1 MSRRARGVTTA
12 GGPIRGGFQASMLP
26 RSSDSSTS
34 TQTSSGSGSQTIIIG
49 GSSPL
54 VNNQGKQLEA
64 NTSIDL
70 DSGHHQALVLKG
82 LRGLEQRLLCL
93 EKKQDK
99 NADTLRDIHELVRKF
114 KESFSI
120 KGSPFEVCTNMELF
134 QQNYL

>member
-1 MSRRARGVTTA
+1 
-12 GGPIRGGFQASMLP
+12 MLP
-26 RSSDSSTS
+26 RLSDSG
-34 TQTSSGSGSQTIIIG
+34 SGSGSQTIIIS

-93 EKKQDK
+93 ENKQDK
-99 NADTLRDIHELVRKF
+99 NADTPRGTSEKIQGGVIF
-114 KESFSI
+114 YQGIS
-120 KGSPFEVCTNMELF
+120 C
-134 QQNYL
+134 